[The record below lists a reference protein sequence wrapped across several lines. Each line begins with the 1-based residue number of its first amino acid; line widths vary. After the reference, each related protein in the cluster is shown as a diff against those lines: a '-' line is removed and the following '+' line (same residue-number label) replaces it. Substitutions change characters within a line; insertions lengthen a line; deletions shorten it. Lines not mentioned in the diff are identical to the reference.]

1 VPEVKIRSLLVGLLL
16 FTTLCAVVATP
27 AGATTES
34 RLHAKLLANSDMP
47 PGWSGIGVG
56 DSSEA
61 SAGGCAATA
70 HSPRE
75 PSATV
80 GFTNDLNGVQAVY
93 ETLETGPEAA
103 SLYSRLV
110 EDIRTC
116 GRTSNGERIKTIR
129 LPPAGTESSAYGLSI
144 PIAGKV
150 ETADIVI
157 FLEAPYAGA
166 LLLGSTT
173 KVDTTL
179 LQTLVTKALA
189 DLTSTTISHVHR
201 SEVVTCTTVSHNDV
215 SCLAPGWQTAF
226 SVTFEGR
233 MRVPKH
239 LGACL
244 ARELPRGFH
253 LLLLTAP
260 QGQLSNAEASNEA
273 TMQNAFSK
281 CS

>member
-1 VPEVKIRSLLVGLLL
+1 VKTRSLLAGLLL
-16 FTTLCAVVATP
+16 FTVLYAVVATP
-27 AGATTES
+27 VGATTES
-34 RLHAKLLANSDMP
+34 QLQAKLLVNSDLP
-47 PGWSGIGVG
+47 PGWSGVGIG

-61 SAGGCAATA
+61 STGGCAAKS

-80 GFTNDLNGVQAVY
+80 GFFDDVNGIQAVD
-93 ETLETGPEAA
+93 ETLETGPDAPD
-103 SLYSRLV
+103 LYSRLV

-116 GRTSNGERIKTIR
+116 GRTSDGERIKTIPFP
-129 LPPAGTESSAYGLSI
+129 LAGTESSADGLSI

-157 FLEAPYAGA
+157 FLQAPYAGA
-166 LLLGSTT
+166 LLLGSTS

-179 LQTLVTKALA
+179 LQTLVAKALA
-189 DLTSTTISHVHR
+189 DLTSTTTSHAHVPD
-201 SEVVTCTTVSHNDV
+201 VVTCTAVSHNDV
-215 SCLAPGWQTAF
+215 SCLAPGWQTAY

-233 MRVPKH
+233 MRIPKH

-244 ARELPRGFH
+244 TRELPRGFH
-253 LLLLTAP
+253 LLLLTNP
-260 QGQLSNAEASNEA
+260 QGQLSNAQASNEA